1 MVKMLVELLSNQVK
15 EKLLVV
21 MALRLLY
28 VCMAKYDWRVLFATE
43 GGVRA
48 VLGCMQ
54 EYSTSALVQ
63 QAGLAVSSCRRF
75 LVQTPA
81 SPGRAWEESCL
92 ELWRA
97 TATSQGKSCLPGL
110 KDLKDRYCLLLT
122 TGLRDWR
129 EGFLALCF

>member
-28 VCMAKYDWRVLFATE
+28 VFMAKYDWRVLFATE

-54 EYSTSALVQ
+54 EYPTSALVQ
-63 QAGLAVSSCRRF
+63 QAGLAVS
-75 LVQTPA
+75 
-81 SPGRAWEESCL
+81 GIH
-92 ELWRA
+92 
-97 TATSQGKSCLPGL
+97 
-110 KDLKDRYCLLLT
+110 
-122 TGLRDWR
+122 
-129 EGFLALCF
+129 